1 MVIATLC
8 AALDKVWPLAIKAA
22 IDLLVPGQAERNLI
36 HFDHLCVLMVIV
48 VLVKQVLDSY
58 RSYQT
63 DVLNAQVTFRLRKR
77 LFHRLIG
84 LSLGELSAMKAGGIT
99 SRLSGDV
106 DSASGLIQM
115 ALISPGVAD
124 ISVLFTLIILTWMNW
139 RLAVVAL
146 VAIPPLALS
155 SYFWTRKVRPIY
167 RSIREDRSEID
178 GRVNETFGGIR
189 VVRSFRRE
197 SREERTY
204 AVGHHATIRK
214 GLYAERL
221 QLVLTTI
228 WGILIPGVVVLIVAY
243 GGHLV
248 ARDKAT
254 VGQIVAF
261 QIYAMMLLQPI
272 WQIVSSISQTQRALA
287 AMERVFDVLNTPL
300 DKPDVPDAIE
310 APTTV
315 QEIRFDKV
323 LFQYRDNTPVLYDFT
338 LKVPR
343 GATVAASVG
352 PSGAGK
358 TTLTDLVARFNDP
371 TQGAIY
377 LNNIDLRRLRL
388 REYRKLL
395 AVVQQDVFLFDG
407 SVADNIAYGRRH
419 VKAFARGHRR
429 RRPSRH
435 QRMSSS
441 RGFPNVTTRSS
452 ASARIQALWRATPTP
467 FPSLR
472 AAILA
477 NPQILILDEA
487 TSNLDTESEQLIPGV
502 TGCSFQRQNDHF
514 VIAASGFKHGDPCR
528 YHRRHGSWPDR

>member
-1 MVIATLC
+1 MFRKCREMSRNVPLTPDLRKRTHGYTPSGHGVSVKRQISSKAREQLFRARGLSTPSSNGASNGDIKTAKPRAKSYLREYARWLKPYRREVAKLMVIATIC

-22 IDLLVPGQAERNLI
+22 IDLLVPGQAERNLL
-36 HFDHLCVLMVIV
+36 HFDHLCVLMVVV
-48 VLVKQVLDSY
+48 VLIKQVLDSY

-115 ALISPGVAD
+115 ALISPGVAG
-124 ISVLFTLIILTWMNW
+124 ISVFFTLIILTWMNW

-261 QIYAMMLLQPI
+261 QIYMMMLLQPI

-300 DKPDVPDAIE
+300 DKPDVPDA
-310 APTTV
+310 ARSARPPCRKSASTK
-315 QEIRFDKV
+315 FSS
-323 LFQYRDNTPVLYDFT
+323 NTAITRPFCT
-338 LKVPR
+338 ISHLKSR
-343 GATVAASVG
+343 GARPSHWLDPAARERRRSRTWLRV
-352 PSGAGK
+352 S
-358 TTLTDLVARFNDP
+358 TIQREARSISI
-371 TQGAIY
+371 TSI
-377 LNNIDLRRLRL
+377 
-388 REYRKLL
+388 
-395 AVVQQDVFLFDG
+395 
-407 SVADNIAYGRRH
+407 SVAC
-419 VKAFARGHRR
+419 VFA
-429 RRPSRH
+429 
-435 QRMSSS
+435 
-441 RGFPNVTTRSS
+441 N
-452 ASARIQALWRATPTP
+452 
-467 FPSLR
+467 
-472 AAILA
+472 
-477 NPQILILDEA
+477 
-487 TSNLDTESEQLIPGV
+487 TEG
-502 TGCSFQRQNDHF
+502 
-514 VIAASGFKHGDPCR
+514 
-528 YHRRHGSWPDR
+528 Y